1 MAERNRVPAT
11 VSEYQPNNPQNKKE
25 KKGNF
30 AARLCALLLAIVL
43 WFYVMRVDS
52 PTYERTF
59 DYIPI
64 ELTGTEEMLTESGF
78 SVISG
83 YDGVVSVTLSGKQSD
98 INRLK
103 TAEISASVDLS
114 SVTMSGDHHLPVS
127 VTTKN
132 GIKVIGYEP
141 TTVEVYV
148 DTTLQKDV
156 EVKPRIT
163 YTKEESLVL
172 GEYVTDPALIKV
184 SGPATIVKSIDYA
197 VTEVDLGMIT
207 KSMSATGSIKLCD
220 ESGNTVTNP
229 YLKTNVSS
237 VGIQIPVYK
246 QKYLTPVVRF
256 TDDIIPEQYI
266 DVTLSRNVVSV
277 QGEAE
282 YIDALGDELI
292 VASVDPRQI
301 KDKYNIEVLLESV
314 DSELDYLDGDTISID
329 ITLDPTVRNIKRIV
343 PVYLS
348 EANIIVTGTGGDARY
363 TVNAPEIMY
372 IEARSVN
379 MMALDALT
387 ADGITLRADLSTVSA
402 SGDYKR
408 EVVVE
413 FNDPQIYTAEKYTVT
428 FGVEIK

>member
-1 MAERNRVPAT
+1 MGERNKVKAT
-11 VSEYQPNNPQNKKE
+11 VSDYRPDKPNDKKE

-30 AARLCALLLAIVL
+30 VARICALLLAIIL

-52 PTYERTF
+52 PTYERAF

-64 ELTGTEEMLTESGF
+64 NLTGTEEMLSESGF

-103 TAEISASVDLS
+103 TSEIEASVDLS
-114 SVTMSGDHHLPVS
+114 SVTQSGEHHLPIS
-127 VTTKN
+127 VTTKS

-141 TTVEVYV
+141 TAVEVYV

-163 YTKEESLVL
+163 YTKEESLVM
-172 GEYVTDPALIKV
+172 GECVAEPTFIKV

-197 VTEVDLGMIT
+197 LTEVDLGMVT
-207 KSMSATGSIKLCD
+207 KSMSATGGVKLCD
-220 ESGNTVTNP
+220 EAGNTVTNP

-237 VGIQIPVYK
+237 VDIKIPVYK

-256 TDDIIPEQYI
+256 TDDIIPEEYI
-266 DVTLSRNVVSV
+266 DVAFSRNMISV
-277 QGEAE
+277 QGDAE
-282 YIDALGDELI
+282 YIDALGDELV
-292 VASVDPRQI
+292 VASVDPKQI
-301 KDKYNIEVLLESV
+301 KDKTNIEVLLESV
-314 DSELDYLDGDTISID
+314 DPKLDYLDGDTISVD
-329 ITLDPTVRNIKRIV
+329 ISLDPAVRNIKRTI

-348 EANIIVTGTGGDARY
+348 EAKIIVTGMGADAEY
-363 TVNAPEIMY
+363 SVNAPEVLY

-379 MMALDALT
+379 LLELDKLT
-387 ADGITLRADLSTVSA
+387 ADDIVLRADLSTVTA

-413 FNDPQIYTAEKYTVT
+413 FDNPLIFTSEKYTVT
-428 FGVEIK
+428 FGVKIN